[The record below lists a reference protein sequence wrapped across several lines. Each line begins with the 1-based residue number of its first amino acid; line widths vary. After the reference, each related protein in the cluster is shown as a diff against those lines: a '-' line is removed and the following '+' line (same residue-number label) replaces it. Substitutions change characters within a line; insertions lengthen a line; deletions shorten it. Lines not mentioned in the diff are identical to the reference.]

1 MRTDTGG
8 SEGPRAAARS
18 EVAAGLEELTRFA
31 VRRTGTPRDISF
43 TTASTLSRLEHEG
56 PRRLTSLAAD
66 EGVAQ
71 PSMTQLVQR
80 LERQGFVERNR
91 DPGDKRV
98 VWVAITDAGRRLL
111 ADRRVSRAEELAA
124 LLATLPPEDEAAL
137 AAAVLAAL
145 PVIRRL
151 AGPTGPAPTE
161 QQPIA
166 AGQDR

>member
-1 MRTDTGG
+1 M
-8 SEGPRAAARS
+8 AAA
-18 EVAAGLEELTRFA
+18 LDELTRLGM
-31 VRRTGTPRDISF
+31 RRGGAPRDISF
-43 TTASTLSRLEHEG
+43 TTASTLSRLHHEG

-80 LERQGFVERNR
+80 LERQGYVERER

-98 VWVAITDAGRRLL
+98 VWVGITEAGRLLL
-111 ADRRVSRAEELAA
+111 AERRARRAQEMADLLAA
-124 LLATLPPEDEAAL
+124 LPPDEEAAL

-151 AGPTGPAPTE
+151 TDTAP
-161 QQPIA
+161 QPIA
-166 AGQDR
+166 SGQDR